1 MAAQTDLV
9 ETVARFDPSIV
20 KMADAGEKPED

>member
-1 MAAQTDLV
+1 MGAQSDRV
-9 ETVARFDPSIV
+9 DTVARFDPKIV